1 MRVAIGNDHAGY
13 ELKKV
18 IIPLLKEKNIE
29 VIDCGEKECVHAYS
43 PIIAEKVCGLIKSKE
58 CDRGILI
65 CGTGIGMSISANKI
79 NGIRC
84 AVCSEPYTA
93 KLSRSHNNAN
103 VLALGGRVVGT
114 ELARMIVD
122 IWLDEEFEGGK
133 RYKSYN
139 LITDIEDRN

>member
-29 VIDCGEKECVHAYS
+29 VIDCGEDEGVHAYS

-58 CDRGILI
+58 CNRGILI

-93 KLSRSHNNAN
+93 KLSRSHNNTN
-103 VLALGGRVVGT
+103 VLALGGRVVGP
-114 ELARMIVD
+114 ELAKMIVD
-122 IWLDEEFEGGK
+122 IWLNEEFEGGK

-139 LITDIEDRN
+139 LITDIEGRN